1 MRLDVLLDRHISS
14 ITWYLV
20 LFLRKCVFGNLLF
33 FVTTIE
39 TLEQSRGCS
48 SQSQKV
54 KGFFFFAFGKKRTNS
69 FVTDYVLKAN
79 KNQHV
84 FCRQSRDIKERV
96 SVSFSL
102 SPVFE
107 NVEDWVSRWRR

>member
-54 KGFFFFAFGKKRTNS
+54 KGFFFFAFGKKKNKFLCYGLRTKS
-69 FVTDYVLKAN
+69 KQKSTRLLPSKSRHKRAGLGLVL
-79 KNQHV
+79 
-84 FCRQSRDIKERV
+84 
-96 SVSFSL
+96 SL
-102 SPVFE
+102 SRF
-107 NVEDWVSRWRR
+107 

>member
-54 KGFFFFAFGKKRTNS
+54 KGFFFFAFGKKKNK
-69 FVTDYVLKAN
+69 FLCYGLLKAN
-79 KNQHV
+79 KNHHV
-84 FCRQSRDIKERV
+84 FCRGQSRDIKERV

-102 SPVFE
+102 SL
-107 NVEDWVSRWRR
+107 SRF